1 MIGVGTKCDS
11 RTVWDWICF
20 LIFSPFHNWQWEY
33 QHLCYAPVKCNIFV
47 RNQKLSKW
55 ARKAYIILTYS
66 CWGWARNSLEKTSMI
81 LSPTHLGI
89 FRLHH
94 TKSCQSINWSEAAVL
109 IVCINNFNFECAR
122 IPFLYDMLSQV
133 CTYKVWKVSFGF
145 PITNSTQYFLA
156 ILNPYLILFPNYWVL
171 DIFECLSWPAVDHY
185 HGVESFCWSLY
196 TSKSTHHR
204 QY

>member
-1 MIGVGTKCDS
+1 
-11 RTVWDWICF
+11 
-20 LIFSPFHNWQWEY
+20 
-33 QHLCYAPVKCNIFV
+33 
-47 RNQKLSKW
+47 
-55 ARKAYIILTYS
+55 
-66 CWGWARNSLEKTSMI
+66 MI

-133 CTYKVWKVSFGF
+133 CTSVESVFRVSHNQLDSIFFG
-145 PITNSTQYFLA
+145 NTQSIPNFISKLSGIGYF
-156 ILNPYLILFPNYWVL
+156 WVSVL
-171 DIFECLSWPAVDHY
+171 TWPAVDHY

-196 TSKSTHHR
+196 TSKSTHQRHVWDQSVTFGFAKLR
-204 QY
+204 KSIDIGFEKIWYRKKYWYRFCKILYRKKYV